1 MQTLESQ
8 AFSER
13 LLQGADIRKKPWSF
27 AKSFG
32 ACLDYIRTI
41 LKSPKKNRFWLPR
54 GIPGLC
60 LDFFDCSDYDTWN
73 GMRRSCCQH
82 PVRV

>member
-41 LKSPKKNRFWLPR
+41 LKSPKKTDFGFLEGFR
-54 GIPGLC
+54 G
-60 LDFFDCSDYDTWN
+60 YA
-73 GMRRSCCQH
+73 
-82 PVRV
+82 